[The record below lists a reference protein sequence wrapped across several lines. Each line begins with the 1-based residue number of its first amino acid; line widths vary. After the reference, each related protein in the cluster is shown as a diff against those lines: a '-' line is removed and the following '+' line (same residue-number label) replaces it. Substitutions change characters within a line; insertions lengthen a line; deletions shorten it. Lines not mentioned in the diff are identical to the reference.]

1 MDICHWCIRSY
12 QVALSGS
19 VFPSSRRGPGY
30 SFSEMPL
37 DPSVH
42 FMAGTKLF
50 MVTNISSPGR
60 QVAYI
65 ESFCLETS
73 SPDHDGPSDLLYNE
87 LKAKQ
92 HSLCRLCRQNCSDTI
107 SLCRWNLERRR
118 CHEVTCRP
126 VTWYASSNNR
136 QFNLIAAMSTR
147 SLTGTMEMLRALL
160 VLHHLCKPC
169 NQSVARL
176 LNTMVPLPGLVL
188 LAHASSRI
196 SIRSL

>member
-1 MDICHWCIRSY
+1 
-12 QVALSGS
+12 
-19 VFPSSRRGPGY
+19 
-30 SFSEMPL
+30 
-37 DPSVH
+37 
-42 FMAGTKLF
+42 

-92 HSLCRLCRQNCSDTI
+92 HSLCRLCCSDTI
-107 SLCRWNLERRR
+107 PLLMLAAESFRVCM
-118 CHEVTCRP
+118 CH
-126 VTWYASSNNR
+126 NNWSHGVII
-136 QFNLIAAMSTR
+136 QFFHLGSKCHVQNVVKAMSTR

-160 VLHHLCKPC
+160 VLHLLCKPC
-169 NQSVARL
+169 NQSVVRL
-176 LNTMVPLPGLVL
+176 HNTMVLLLGLVL

-196 SIRSL
+196 SMLSL